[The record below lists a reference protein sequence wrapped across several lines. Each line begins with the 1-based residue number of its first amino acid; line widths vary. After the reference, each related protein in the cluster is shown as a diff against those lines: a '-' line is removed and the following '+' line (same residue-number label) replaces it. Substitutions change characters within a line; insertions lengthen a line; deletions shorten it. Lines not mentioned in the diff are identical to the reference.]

1 LEVVVDSERGMARAV
16 RGVMLAVAPLEG
28 TTRGDVV
35 VEGVVM
41 ERFGGAGRGAAVGF
55 CCWARACEEWM
66 A

>member
-1 LEVVVDSERGMARAV
+1 MARAV